1 MLADSAVQERLKVV
15 VLISVADHQRVA
27 GENPTGS

>member
-15 VLISVADHQRVA
+15 VVISVADRQRAA